1 MTDRQTTPDP
11 GVASPDDSAS
21 PAGAEKP
28 YEKAARAWHE
38 HKRVAFPTA
47 VILAFLTIMIT
58 TGGNDPGFI
67 RSTGQA
73 LASKVKSVTRPSPVP
88 GTIGQSVRD
97 GKFAFVVTSVEKRGT
112 TITDRLGGTDTA
124 QGEFVIVRVSVTNIG
139 YEARTLTAT
148 DQFVVSNMGA
158 RFATSDEISG
168 LRGAELIFREKV
180 NPGSTV
186 NDAPLLFDVPA
197 GTTIAGVELHD
208 SLTSTGVKVTIG
220 KAPVRENEL
229 P

>member
-1 MTDRQTTPDP
+1 MTDHQTTPYP
-11 GVASPDDSAS
+11 GIAQGDDSAS
-21 PAGAEKP
+21 PAWADRP
-28 YEKAARAWHE
+28 LEKAARAWHE

-73 LASKVKSVTRPSPVP
+73 LASKVRSVSRPAPVR

-97 GKFAFVVTSVEKRGT
+97 GTFAFTVTSVEKRGT
-112 TITDRLGGTDTA
+112 TITDRLGGTDRA
-124 QGEFVIVRVSVTNIG
+124 QGEFVVVRVSVTNTG
-139 YEARTLTAT
+139 NEARTLTAT
-148 DQFVVSNMGA
+148 DQFVVSTNGE
-158 RFATSDEISG
+158 RFATSAAISG
-168 LRGAELIFREKV
+168 LRGAEPIFREGV

-186 NDAPLLFDVPA
+186 SDAPLLFDVPA
-197 GTTIAGVELHD
+197 GTTIAGVELHV
-208 SLTSTGVKVTIG
+208 SPTSTGVKVT
-220 KAPVRENEL
+220 L